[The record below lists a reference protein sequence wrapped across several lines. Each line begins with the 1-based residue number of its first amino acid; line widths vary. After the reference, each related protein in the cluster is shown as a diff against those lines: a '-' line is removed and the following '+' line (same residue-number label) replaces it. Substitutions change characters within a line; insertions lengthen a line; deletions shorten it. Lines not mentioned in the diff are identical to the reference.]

1 MKTVV
6 RPETEMKNSGI
17 EYIGKIPNDWEVRK
31 AGYLGAKITDYVAS
45 GSFATLAQNVQYL
58 DEPDYARLI
67 RTVDLSGSVNKQPV
81 YVSKE
86 AYKFLSNSNLFGG
99 ELILPNIGSVGCV
112 YQYKKIYEH
121 ATLAPNS
128 ILLDMK
134 ENNRFYFYWFSNPIV
149 GESLKMLGNSTVQ
162 VKFNKSQL
170 RQYMLPRPPLSEQQ
184 AIADYLD
191 ETCSKIDEII
201 AEAKASIDEY
211 KELKQSVIFEAVTK
225 GLDKN
230 VEMKAVNLE
239 YLDSCPMDWNILPV
253 SILFDFWG
261 GFAYKSDRFCEETNN
276 QVVRLGNVKDDELRL
291 NSNPVY
297 VSDEYADDSSK
308 AAIKVDDILFTM
320 TGTRGKGD
328 YFYTLIITEDDLKE
342 KNLFLNQRVGCFRK
356 AYHTVY
362 MPYYNYLLKSPKI
375 RERVFLYETGTA
387 NQGNIG
393 IENINRIRLY
403 NPPMKVQK
411 NIVRMLNQKCNTI
424 DSLIT
429 EKESLINDLEAY
441 KKSLIYE
448 VVTGKRRVV

>member
-1 MKTVV
+1 MKTVI
-6 RPETEMKNSGI
+6 RPETEMKDSGVKYVGLIPRTWKIVQLKYCTNCLDGKRVPIDASLRKSGI
-17 EYIGKIPNDWEVRK
+17 YPYWGAGRIMDYVDDYIFDEKLVLLGEDGAPFFDDFRPVSHLIDGKVWVNNHIHVLRTKDSIVDSYLVHALNSVDYHEYINGSILNKLTQSNMNRIKIP
-31 AGYLGAKITDYVAS
+31 
-45 GSFATLAQNVQYL
+45 
-58 DEPDYARLI
+58 
-67 RTVDLSGSVNKQPV
+67 
-81 YVSKE
+81 
-86 AYKFLSNSNLFGG
+86 
-99 ELILPNIGSVGCV
+99 LP
-112 YQYKKIYEH
+112 
-121 ATLAPNS
+121 S
-128 ILLDMK
+128 IA
-134 ENNRFYFYWFSNPIV
+134 
-149 GESLKMLGNSTVQ
+149 
-162 VKFNKSQL
+162 
-170 RQYMLPRPPLSEQQ
+170 EQQ

-253 SILFDFWG
+253 SILFDFFG

-328 YFYTLIITEDDLKE
+328 YFYTLIITKDDLKE

-403 NPPMKVQK
+403 NPPMEVQK

-429 EKESLINDLEAY
+429 EKESLIADLEAY